1 MSDTPGVGVF
11 SRMIEEASTK
21 WQCLLTPASNLQ
33 RHFLEAQQ
41 LPVGFNWC
49 LIKLSLHL
57 RGKNEVVCSMRR
69 VPCQIN
75 SQKRIYKYLKP
86 IRMHCSLDVE
96 ACGHL
101 ILIQRESVVLCP
113 VGGKHL
119 LGFRPIIATRPFSF
133 CMITCKWSKKK
144 ICHALA
150 SRDPGG
156 WSLLSTRP
164 FSFHC
169 KILFCSTLIYDFINA
184 NLWPVLFDI
193 KVIK

>member
-144 ICHALA
+144 SAM
-150 SRDPGG
+150 
-156 WSLLSTRP
+156 
-164 FSFHC
+164 
-169 KILFCSTLIYDFINA
+169 
-184 NLWPVLFDI
+184 LWPPGTLAGGHSCPQGPFPFTAKYYSVQLSFMTLSMPTFGLSYLTS
-193 KVIK
+193 KS